1 MFRKVTIKS
10 TQSVLKTF
18 TSVRTFSSS
27 SNNRIYPD
35 QIIDQIKSVLSTEH
49 ISDSKWVD
57 TEAKLMENINFFD
70 ADQYVDTV
78 SLIAY
83 ANQGTEAL
91 WDMLSRKIF
100 DYELDI
106 AQTYML
112 NEALK
117 KCNKHEAF
125 MTDNIARDNIV
136 YDVKWPEQSKV
147 FLSLH

>member
-1 MFRKVTIKS
+1 MLRKVNLKKS
-10 TQSVLKTF
+10 ISILKC
-18 TSVRTFSSS
+18 FSTK
-27 SNNRIYPD
+27 NTCYPD
-35 QIIDQIKSVLSTEH
+35 QIIETLKSTLSSQH
-49 ISDSKWVD
+49 VNDSKWSD
-57 TEAKLMENINFFD
+57 LETKLIDNLNFFD
-70 ADQYVDTV
+70 RDQFVDTV
-78 SLIAY
+78 SLLSY

-91 WDMLSRKIF
+91 WDLLSRKIF

-117 KCNKHEAF
+117 HTSKHEAF

-136 YDVKWPEQSKV
+136 YDVKWPEQSRV